1 NRDIEG
7 IFIFPLPERASIS
20 EFSMYIG
27 GKKVEGEILDRDK
40 ARRIYEDIVRRMKDP
55 ALLEYVG
62 RNMFRAR
69 VFPIPANGEKRIQL
83 SYTEV
88 IKAERNLIRYV
99 YPLNTE
105 KFSLR
110 PLQEV
115 TISVEISSKIPLSNV
130 YSPSHNVSVRKEGK
144 GKARVGFEGKNIK
157 PEKDF
162 VVYYSLSED
171 DIGLSFMNW
180 EGPEDNYYMLLASP
194 SYVGK
199 KEKILSKNLIL
210 VLDSSGSMSGKKIKQ
225 AKEAV
230 RFIINHLDK
239 KDMFSLVDFDDGVS
253 LFSSEL

>member
-1 NRDIEG
+1 
-7 IFIFPLPERASIS
+7 
-20 EFSMYIG
+20 
-27 GKKVEGEILDRDK
+27 
-40 ARRIYEDIVRRMKDP
+40 
-55 ALLEYVG
+55 
-62 RNMFRAR
+62 
-69 VFPIPANGEKRIQL
+69 
-83 SYTEV
+83 
-88 IKAERNLIRYV
+88 
-99 YPLNTE
+99 
-105 KFSLR
+105 
-110 PLQEV
+110 
-115 TISVEISSKIPLSNV
+115 
-130 YSPSHNVSVRKEGK
+130 
-144 GKARVGFEGKNIK
+144 VGFEGKNIK

-210 VLDSSGSMSGKKIKQ
+210 ILDSSGSMSGKKIKQ

-253 LFSSEL
+253 LFSSELIPASRENIERALRFVDDVEDSGGTNINDALLQALEMIEPGERPNYILFLTDGLPTVGITGTAEILRNISKANELKTFGLCG